1 LPLPSQVPSVLQLAA
16 VASVQALSGSVPA
29 VMFVQVPRVRGNAHD
44 AQVPE
49 QVEAQQ
55 TPCWQRPEA
64 QAPAAVQVWPSGAR
78 VQVPALQMLGAVQ
91 SPSTVQVILQILFV
105 VSQA

>member
-1 LPLPSQVPSVLQLAA
+1 MPLPSQVPSVPQVAA
-16 VASVQALSGSVPA
+16 VASVQAASGSVPA
-29 VMFVQVPRVRGNAHD
+29 GMFVQVPRVPVSAHD

-64 QAPAAVQVWPSGAR
+64 QAPAAVQVWPSGAS
-78 VQVPALQMLGAVQ
+78 VQVPALQMLGDVQ
-91 SPSTVQVILQILFV
+91 SPSTVQAILQILLV
-105 VSQA
+105 ASQA

>member
-1 LPLPSQVPSVLQLAA
+1 MPLPSQVPSVLQVAA

-29 VMFVQVPRVRGNAHD
+29 AMLVQVPRVRVNAHD

-55 TPCWQRPEA
+55 TPCWQCAAEA
-64 QAPAAVQVWPSGAR
+64 THWLSAVQVAP
-78 VQVPALQMLGAVQ
+78 
-91 SPSTVQVILQILFV
+91 
-105 VSQA
+105 

>member
-1 LPLPSQVPSVLQLAA
+1 MPLPSQVPSVPQVAA
-16 VASVQALSGSVPA
+16 VASVQELSRSVPA
-29 VMFVQVPRVRGNAHD
+29 GMLVQVPRVAVSAHE

-64 QAPAAVQVWPSGAR
+64 QVPAAVQLWPSGAS

-91 SPSTVQVILQILFV
+91 SPSTVQVILQILLV

>member
-1 LPLPSQVPSVLQLAA
+1 LPLPSQVPSVPQVAA
-16 VASVQALSGSVPA
+16 VASAQALSGSVPA
-29 VMFVQVPRVRGNAHD
+29 AMFVQVPRVPASAHD

-64 QAPAAVQVWPSGAR
+64 QVPAAVQVWPSGAS

-91 SPSTVQVILQILFV
+91 SVSTVQVILQILLV

>member
-1 LPLPSQVPSVLQLAA
+1 MPLPSQVPSVPQVAA
-16 VASVQALSGSVPA
+16 VASVQELSGSVPA
-29 VMFVQVPRVRGNAHD
+29 GMLVQVPRVAVSAHE

-64 QAPAAVQVWPSGAR
+64 QVPAAVQEE
-78 VQVPALQMLGAVQ
+78 ALVALSVTYPGVEVA
-91 SPSTVQVILQILFV
+91 SLPKIL
-105 VSQA
+105 

>member
-1 LPLPSQVPSVLQLAA
+1 MPLPSQVPSVPQVAA
-16 VASVQALSGSVPA
+16 VASAQALRGSVPA
-29 VMFVQVPRVRGNAHD
+29 VMLVQVPRVPASAHD

-55 TPCWQRPEA
+55 TPCWHSPDA
-64 QAPAAVQVWPSGAR
+64 QDPATVQEWPSGAS

-91 SPSTVQVILQILFV
+91 SASTVQVILQILLV